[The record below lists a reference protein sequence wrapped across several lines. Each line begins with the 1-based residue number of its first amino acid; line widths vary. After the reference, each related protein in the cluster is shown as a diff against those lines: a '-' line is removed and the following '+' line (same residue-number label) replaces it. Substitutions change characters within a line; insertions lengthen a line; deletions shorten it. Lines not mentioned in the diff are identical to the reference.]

1 MVEDFLEEDEEKE
14 DVRDISAEKEKE
26 AFVPAYVALDRIVLR
41 FYAKFTERVQDSATE
56 TSRERKVV
64 FRVYAEDLTIDAT
77 EPKQENSGL
86 QQGLYLKRTK
96 CEEVFKDSLKKK
108 KKKMT
113 TTKTTCCD
121 TKKDEEVKK
130 RVLESL
136 KVGNTITVCGRAFF
150 IYACDGFTRQ
160 FYEEGEGMIMPPN
173 ETNELENT
181 TTAPKDLETATA
193 NNNDLL
199 AFKRAKGPP
208 NARLDDIARFTEAK
222 LGRPSSALGPD
233 TRKKFLEH
241 DGEVLRF
248 YATWKG
254 HEDGDKEKESTTKRF
269 FCVHYFFADDSVEVI
284 EKGGRALLRRG
295 KLPKISDTKI
305 EEETAAE
312 EETST
317 TANTS
322 QSKPLDFS
330 VCSIG
335 SSERIPYLVANE
347 IVVGQTVNVYGRNM
361 FIYGCDRSTETW
373 YLKTH
378 GENAVSNIDISEP
391 KVPIQEKQVPRHEG
405 LAIGSEEDT
414 LQNCLALNPKP
425 PKKDYRKAFEKGGC
439 VLRFEARIIRDG
451 DDVGG
456 DYNTCMPSSSS
467 PSIIVPSGGDGTTDA
482 SANDFQRNFVLS
494 FFLED
499 DTASVFEPPAKN
511 GGNGGKFLER
521 GKIYNSATEKAY
533 TIKDMFV
540 GNVLKL
546 HKRCFKLIAADAFTL
561 KTLAE
566 AH

>member
-26 AFVPAYVALDRIVLR
+26 TFVPAYVALDRIVLR

-108 KKKMT
+108 KKKKM

-254 HEDGDKEKESTTKRF
+254 HEAEDKEKEATAKRF
-269 FCVHYFFADDSVEVI
+269 FCVHYFLADDSVEVI

-467 PSIIVPSGGDGTTDA
+467 PSIIVPTGGDGTTDT